1 MNIGQVAAR
10 TGVTAKSI
18 RYYESINLIPAAGR
32 SQGGYRQYDDRD
44 VQILRF
50 IKRARGLGFSVAQV
64 GELLSLYRDTD
75 RAASEVKGI
84 VQSRIAEIDAKLAE
98 LTSMRGTLS
107 ELAHRCHGSERP
119 DCPILD
125 DLASS
130 ESIAERFVADGRR
143 F

>member
-1 MNIGQVAAR
+1 MNIGKVAEK
-10 TGVTAKSI
+10 TGITAKSI

-75 RAASEVKGI
+75 RAAGEVKAI
-84 VQSRIAEIDAKLAE
+84 VQSRIGEIDAKLAE
-98 LTSMRGTLS
+98 LNSMRRTLS
-107 ELAHRCHGSERP
+107 DLAHRCHGGDRP
-119 DCPILD
+119 DCPILE
-125 DLASS
+125 DLAAS
-130 ESIAERFVADGRR
+130 EAGSPPVTSLRQ
-143 F
+143 

>member
-1 MNIGQVAAR
+1 MNIGQVAEK

-50 IKRARGLGFSVAQV
+50 IKRARSLGFSVAQV
-64 GELLSLYRDTD
+64 GELLSLYRDTG
-75 RAASEVKGI
+75 RAAGEVKTI

-98 LTSMRGTLS
+98 LTSMRRTLS
-107 ELAHRCHGSERP
+107 DLSHRCHGGDRP
-119 DCPILD
+119 DCPILE
-125 DLASS
+125 DLEGHDS
-130 ESIAERFVADGRR
+130 VAPRAVS
-143 F
+143 

>member
-1 MNIGQVAAR
+1 MNIGQVAEK

-50 IKRARGLGFSVAQV
+50 IKRARSLGFSVAQV
-64 GELLSLYRDTD
+64 GELLSLYRDTG
-75 RAASEVKGI
+75 RAAGEVKTI

-98 LTSMRGTLS
+98 LTSMRRTLS
-107 ELAHRCHGSERP
+107 DLSHRCHGGDRP
-119 DCPILD
+119 DCPILE
-125 DLASS
+125 DLAG
-130 ESIAERFVADGRR
+130 FPN
-143 F
+143 